1 MIVTKW
7 FSIWSTANRYFQ
19 ATTHSPLLS
28 IVLETDS
35 VSISINDLSVARHT
49 VPFHAILMRTVLYC
63 QEQMHLKSNT
73 ERALAG
79 RNAFEFKSTSMTA
92 AGARTLGLFPR
103 FPCALPL
110 LSLLKAAPCKHPAS
124 LLGKG

>member
-1 MIVTKW
+1 MQSVTKW

-28 IVLETDS
+28 IVLDTDS

-49 VPFHAILMRTVLYC
+49 VPFHAVLMRTVLYC

-79 RNAFEFKSTSMTA
+79 WNTFDFKSTSMTA
-92 AGARTLGLFPR
+92 AGARTLGVFPR
-103 FPCALPL
+103 ALPL